1 MKCVTRE
8 VKIIPR
14 RQSRRDWLDRLF
26 LEGKWAYNYYLQLH
40 KAGDKWGEIPT
51 RDAGVIVK
59 YPMGYETRTLYAITS
74 GMKQGI
80 RDRLK
85 ANEKSIIT
93 NVRKGNIAH
102 GNMHYIS
109 ELNSIP
115 LKQGCR
121 EGEKMQTYRLMDD
134 HKHVR
139 FQGDNRSWK
148 IIGGEQIPRDA
159 ELANGKLVRVG
170 QDYYLHITFF
180 VEWSEEEKKAIDEM
194 PSKLSQLIGAGL
206 DFGIET
212 NITTNDGEKF
222 NWWFGE
228 TERLKKAQQ
237 DNENY
242 RAWHR
247 REYGWARSSN
257 TQVKIMR
264 EEYAKI
270 GRRKQDAINKF
281 LHHLKTLDGPVA
293 VQQEQIKGWHA
304 DERYSDV
311 VQHSV
316 MGGIMKRL
324 IAEPSTLVV
333 SKWVRSTGVCP
344 DCGHVLD
351 EKLSLDVREWD
362 CPECGVHH
370 DRDEAAARVIFLLAA
385 VSSLYPDC
393 PAGMEDEVFYKL
405 LGVLGMDVPVTSNVV
420 PRPEG
425 LNSGRLRTAVGI
437 EH

>member
-1 MKCVTRE
+1 
-8 VKIIPR
+8 
-14 RQSRRDWLDRLF
+14 
-26 LEGKWAYNYYLQLH
+26 
-40 KAGDKWGEIPT
+40 
-51 RDAGVIVK
+51 
-59 YPMGYETRTLYAITS
+59 
-74 GMKQGI
+74 
-80 RDRLK
+80 
-85 ANEKSIIT
+85 
-93 NVRKGNIAH
+93 
-102 GNMHYIS
+102 
-109 ELNSIP
+109 
-115 LKQGCR
+115 
-121 EGEKMQTYRLMDD
+121 
-134 HKHVR
+134 
-139 FQGDNRSWK
+139 
-148 IIGGEQIPRDA
+148 
-159 ELANGKLVRVG
+159 
-170 QDYYLHITFF
+170 
-180 VEWSEEEKKAIDEM
+180 
-194 PSKLSQLIGAGL
+194 
-206 DFGIET
+206 
-212 NITTNDGEKF
+212 
-222 NWWFGE
+222 
-228 TERLKKAQQ
+228 
-237 DNENY
+237 
-242 RAWHR
+242 
-247 REYGWARSSN
+247 
-257 TQVKIMR
+257 MR